1 MRTIESPINTLQ
13 DIKILD
19 RFSCFLALDA
29 RDFACA
35 VPGFGEVLTVA
46 HVKGSKDF

>member
-1 MRTIESPINTLQ
+1 MRTIESPIKTLQ

-19 RFSCFLALDA
+19 HFSCFLTLGA

-46 HVKGSKDF
+46 PVKGSKDF

>member
-1 MRTIESPINTLQ
+1 MRTIESLIKTLQ

-19 RFSCFLALDA
+19 HFRCFLTLDA
-29 RDFACA
+29 RDFAHA
-35 VPGFGEVLTVA
+35 VPGFGEVLTVD